1 MDFSRTVHSLLILSS
16 RKLLS
21 CSFTHRAWLRAS
33 SDQSLLNNVLKTKTR
48 ASLDGLWTA
57 FDRQCI
63 KDCKHLPDDL
73 FDRLATIDGTT
84 PRLLEEASEEESV
97 GSDGSDNDDGPP
109 PLISGSDD
117 EIPPL
122 EEYDSDYDRGPETFD
137 DNDSS
142 DEEPEPS
149 RPART
154 RPPRKVPSHKPVA
167 RPVQPGPSSGLAP
180 SRRAGVDVRNGGS
193 QLAQDFEEEEEDEP
207 RRREKIK
214 TRKAT
219 VEKDGNASDAT
230 MRGASS
236 SEWETTD
243 SESER
248 EGLPADFKFKV
259 SKRVY
264 GTFEL
269 VLGGDN
275 VVRYVRFISS
285 SFLIPSADPYF
296 LLES

>member
-1 MDFSRTVHSLLILSS
+1 M
-16 RKLLS
+16 
-21 CSFTHRAWLRAS
+21 
-33 SDQSLLNNVLKTKTR
+33 
-48 ASLDGLWTA
+48 
-57 FDRQCI
+57 
-63 KDCKHLPDDL
+63 PDDL

-84 PRLLEEASEEESV
+84 PKLFEESSEEESA
-97 GSDGSDNDDGPP
+97 GSDGDGDDDGPP

-122 EEYDSDYDRGPETFD
+122 EEYDSDYDRGPEISG
-137 DNDSS
+137 DNSS
-142 DEEPEPS
+142 DDEEPEPS
-149 RPART
+149 RPQA
-154 RPPRKVPSHKPVA
+154 RPPRKVPSRKHVA

-180 SRRAGVDVRNGGS
+180 SRRAGVDITNS
-193 QLAQDFEEEEEDEP
+193 QDWDEEEEEDEP
-207 RRREKIK
+207 KRREKIK
-214 TRKAT
+214 TRKVP

-230 MRGASS
+230 MRGASG

-275 VVRYVRFISS
+275 VVRHVAIISS
-285 SFLIPSADPYF
+285 SNLPFSADVV
-296 LLES
+296 LLFTTRTRTEVAWIDFMYAMQSIGFQSLKGAGSTWKFRPPSRFRHLGTM